1 VADETQPQQG
11 AYSQTLNLPVTEF
24 PMRAGLPQREP
35 EIQRRWEERRLY
47 ERVQARAQQE
57 GRPKFV
63 LHDGPPYANG
73 HVHIGTAM
81 NKILK
86 DLVVRYKTYRGFH
99 APYVPGWDTHGLPIE
114 TRVIKDLHLNRHA
127 VGPVE
132 FRRKCREY
140 ALKFLDIQREEFKR
154 LGVWGDWEHPYVTLD
169 PAYEARQI
177 EVFGEMALRGYIY
190 KGLKPVYWCM
200 SCETALAEAEIEYA
214 EKQSASLYVKFP
226 VREDEG
232 RLGVPLRGTCFLI
245 WTTTPWTIPANLA
258 LCLHPDYQYA
268 LVRVGEERYVVAQ
281 ELLAA
286 LTATLGWE
294 APEVERTFSGR
305 ELEGLRC
312 RHPLAGAD
320 QVYDRESLVILG
332 SHVTLDAGTGCV
344 HTAPGHG
351 EEDFLVGRKYGLPVL
366 NPVSDQ
372 GRFTA
377 EAGKYEGLDLEAGN
391 NAVISDLAAAGALSG
406 SGSIRHQF
414 PHCWRCK
421 DPIVF
426 RATEQ
431 WFASVDGFREQTLQ
445 AIREVAWFPAWG
457 EERIAGMVAE
467 RRDWCISRQ
476 RVWGVPI
483 PIFYCGDCGEPLAT
497 RECLRAVQDL
507 FAREGSDAWFAKE
520 AKEILPAGTACGK
533 CGAREFRK
541 ETDTMDV
548 WFDSGSSHWA
558 VLATRPELKWP
569 CDLYLE
575 GSDQHRGWFQSSLLT
590 AVATQGRAPYRQ
602 VLTHGYVVDE
612 DGRKMS
618 KSLGNVVAPEEVIKQ
633 YGADILRLWAASV
646 DYTDD
651 VGISPN
657 ILKHLAEGYR
667 RIRNTARFLLANVS
681 DFDPVKDA
689 VPYRE
694 LSELDRFALARLNR
708 LVARVTEGFEAYQ
721 MNVFYRNVHNFCAG
735 DLSAFYLDV
744 LKDRLYTSLRGSR
757 ERRAAQTVLYELLTT
772 LARLI
777 APVLVHT
784 AEEIWQYVPAGLP
797 GEAGKAESVHLL
809 PWPEVRAEWLDEQLE
824 ARWEKLLAVRDTAL
838 RALEAARA
846 AKAIGNSLEAAVALY
861 AAPDLLEFLR
871 GYAGELPTVF
881 IVSAVDLHPWAGRPA
896 DALTG
901 AVGGQEVAVAVR
913 RAAGRKCAR
922 CWMYRPEVGT
932 DGELA
937 DVCPRCAGVLRQL
950 AK

>member
-1 VADETQPQQG
+1 
-11 AYSQTLNLPVTEF
+11 YSGTLNLPATGF

-35 EIQRRWEERRLY
+35 EIQRAWEEKRLY
-47 ERVQARAQQE
+47 ERVQERARRE

-86 DLVVRYKTYRGFH
+86 DLVVRYKTYRGFY

-114 TRVIKDLHLNRHA
+114 TRVIKDLNLNRHA

-140 ALKFLDIQREEFKR
+140 ALKFVGIQREEFKR
-154 LGVWGDWEHPYVTLD
+154 LGVWGDWEHPYLTLE
-169 PAYEARQI
+169 PEYEARQI
-177 EVFGEMALRGYIY
+177 EVFGEMARRGYIY
-190 KGLKPVYWCM
+190 KGLKPVYWCVH
-200 SCETALAEAEIEYA
+200 CETALAEAEIEYA
-214 EKQSASLYVKFP
+214 EKKSASIYVKFP
-226 VREDEG
+226 VAEDG
-232 RLGVPLRGTCFLI
+232 GKLGVPLERVYFLI

-258 LCLHPDYQYA
+258 VCLHPDFEYVLA
-268 LVRVGEERYVVAQ
+268 RVDGEHYVVAR
-281 ELLAA
+281 ELLPA
-286 LTATLGWE
+286 LAETLGW
-294 APEVERTFSGR
+294 AASQVVRSFSGR
-305 ELEGLRC
+305 ELEGIRC
-312 RHPLAGAD
+312 RHPLAGVD
-320 QVYDRESLVILG
+320 PVFDRESVVVLG

-351 EEDFLVGRKYGLPVL
+351 EEDFLVGQKYGLPVL
-366 NPVSDQ
+366 NPVSGQ

-391 NAVISDLAAAGALSG
+391 RAVLHDLAEVGALAESG
-406 SGSIRHQF
+406 TLRHQF

-421 DPIVF
+421 NPVVF

-431 WFASVDGFREQTLQ
+431 WFASVDGFREKALE
-445 AIREVAWFPAWG
+445 AIHQVKWYPGWG
-457 EERIAGMVAE
+457 EERIAGMVAD

-483 PIFYCGDCGEPLAT
+483 PIFYCEACKEPLITA
-497 RECLRAVQDL
+497 ESLAAVRNL
-507 FAREGSDAWFAKE
+507 FAEEGSDAWFARE
-520 AKEILPAGTACGK
+520 AEEILPAGTRCGR
-533 CGAREFRK
+533 CGGSRFRK
-541 ETDTMDV
+541 EMDIMDV

-558 VLATRPELKWP
+558 VLPTRPELSWP

-590 AVATQGRAPYRQ
+590 SVATQGQAPYRA

-612 DGRKMS
+612 EGRKMS

-633 YGADILRLWAASV
+633 YGADILRLWVSSV

-651 VGISPN
+651 VSISPN

-667 RIRNTARFLLANVS
+667 RIRNTARFLLANVA
-681 DFDPVKDA
+681 DFAPARDA
-689 VPYRE
+689 VPYAE
-694 LSELDRFALARLNR
+694 LPELDRWALGRLARL
-708 LVARVTEGFEAYQ
+708 VERVTEGFESYQ
-721 MNVFYRNVHNFCAG
+721 MNVFYRNVHNFCAV

-744 LKDRLYTSLRGSR
+744 LKDRLYTSLPDAPG
-757 ERRAAQTVLYELLTT
+757 RRAAQTVLYEILTT
-772 LARLI
+772 LVRLI

-784 AEEIWQYVPAGLP
+784 AEEIWGYVPGGLP
-797 GEAGKAESVHLL
+797 GQAEKAESVHLL
-809 PWPEVRAEWLDEQLE
+809 PWPEVRAEWLDAELE
-824 ARWEKLLAVRDTAL
+824 ARWEQLLAVRDAVN

-846 AKAIGNSLEAAVALY
+846 EKAIGNSLEAAVRVY
-861 AAPDLLEFLR
+861 AEPGLAGLLER
-871 GYAGELPTVF
+871 YERDLPAIL
-881 IVSAVDLHPWAGRPA
+881 IVSQVFLQPWEDHPA
-896 DALTG
+896 DALTDSVDG
-901 AVGGQEVAVAVR
+901 RGVAVR
-913 RAAGRKCAR
+913 VERAAGEKCAR
-922 CWMYRPEVGT
+922 CWMYSPEVGQ
-932 DGELA
+932 DPA
-937 DVCPRCAGVLRQL
+937 HPDVCPRCAGVLHAL

>member
-1 VADETQPQQG
+1 
-11 AYSQTLNLPVTEF
+11 
-24 PMRAGLPQREP
+24 MRAGLPQREP
-35 EIQRRWEERRLY
+35 EIQKRWEEEHLY
-47 ERVQARAQQE
+47 ERVQERARRE

-86 DLVVRYKTYRGFH
+86 DMVVRYKTYRGFH
-99 APYVPGWDTHGLPIE
+99 SPYVPGWDTHGLPIE
-114 TRVIKDLHLNRHA
+114 SRVIKDLNLNRHA

-132 FRRKCREY
+132 FRQKCREY
-140 ALKFLDIQREEFKR
+140 ALKFLDIQREEFQR
-154 LGVWGDWEHPYVTLD
+154 LGVWGDWEHPYVTLE
-169 PAYEARQI
+169 PHYEARQI
-177 EVFGEMALRGYIY
+177 EVFGGMALRGYIY
-190 KGLKPVYWCM
+190 KGLKPVYWCTT
-200 SCETALAEAEIEYA
+200 CETALAEAEIEYA
-214 EKQSASLYVKFP
+214 EKKSASIYVKFP
-226 VREDEG
+226 VVEDGG
-232 RLGVPLRGTCFLI
+232 RLGVPLGRAWFLI

-258 LCLHPDYQYA
+258 VCLHPDFEYA
-268 LVRVGEERYVVAQ
+268 LVGVGEEHYIVAQ
-281 ELLAA
+281 ELLAGLA
-286 LTATLGWE
+286 EALGWE
-294 APEVERTFSGR
+294 APQIERIFSGR
-305 ELEGLRC
+305 ELEGIKC
-312 RHPLAGAD
+312 RHPLAGVD
-320 QVYDRESLVILG
+320 KVYDRESVVILG

-351 EEDFLVGRKYGLPVL
+351 EEDFLVGQKYGLPVL

-391 NAVISDLAAAGALSG
+391 KAVISDLQAAGALAESG
-406 SGSIRHQF
+406 AIRHQF

-421 DPIVF
+421 NPVVF

-431 WFASVDGFREQTLQ
+431 WFASVDGFRDQ
-445 AIREVAWFPAWG
+445 ALKAIHEVKWYPAWG

-483 PIFYCGDCGEPLAT
+483 PIFYCTECGEPLITKESLA
-497 RECLRAVQDL
+497 AVRDL
-507 FAREGSDAWFAKE
+507 FAREGSDAWFARE
-520 AKEILPAGTACGK
+520 AGEILPAGTSCGK
-533 CGAREFRK
+533 CGAGKFRK

-558 VLATRPELKWP
+558 VLPERPELAWP

-590 AVATQGRAPYRQ
+590 AVATQGRAPYRE

-612 DGRKMS
+612 EGRKMS

-633 YGADILRLWAASV
+633 YGADILRLWVASV

-667 RIRNTARFLLANVS
+667 RIRNTARFLLANVA
-681 DFDPVKDA
+681 DFDPAKDA
-689 VPYRE
+689 VPYAE
-694 LSELDRFALARLNR
+694 LGELDRWALARLAR
-708 LVARVTEGFEAYQ
+708 LVARVTEGFDAYQ
-721 MNVFYRNVHNFCAG
+721 FNVFYRLVHNFCAV

-744 LKDRLYTSLRGSR
+744 LKDRLYTSLPKAKG
-757 ERRAAQTVLYELLTT
+757 RRAAQTVLYEILTT
-772 LARLI
+772 LVRLV

-784 AEEIWQYVPAGLP
+784 AEEIWQHVPGGLP

-809 PWPEVRAEWLDEQLE
+809 SWPEVQEEWFDEELE
-824 ARWEKLLAVRDTAL
+824 ARWERLLEVRDVVN

-846 AKAIGNSLEAAVALY
+846 EKTLGNSLEAAVDVY
-861 AAPDLLEFLR
+861 ASPELAVFLKE
-871 GYAGELPTVF
+871 YEADLPTIF
-881 IVSAVDLHPWAGRPA
+881 IVSQAALHPWEERPA
-896 DALTG
+896 EALTD
-901 AVGGQEVAVAVR
+901 AVGTQKVAVAVR
-913 RAAGRKCAR
+913 RAAGEKCAR
-922 CWMYRPEVGT
+922 CWMYAPEVGR
-932 DGELA
+932 DRDYP
-937 DVCPRCAGVLRQL
+937 DVCPRCADVLRRW